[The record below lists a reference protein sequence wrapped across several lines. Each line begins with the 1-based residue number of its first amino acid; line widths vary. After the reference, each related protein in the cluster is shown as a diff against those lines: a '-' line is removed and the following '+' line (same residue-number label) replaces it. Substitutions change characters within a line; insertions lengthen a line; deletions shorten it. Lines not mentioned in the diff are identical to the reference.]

1 MTAKPSSVR
10 ADARA
15 GNQNKKKRAGK
26 NGKLI
31 CRLKRKYKEDY
42 VSLYSINTF
51 VKPFNI

>member
-15 GNQNKKKRAGK
+15 GNQNKKERAGK

-31 CRLKRKYKEDY
+31 CRLKRKYKGYY

-51 VKPFNI
+51 VKTFEL